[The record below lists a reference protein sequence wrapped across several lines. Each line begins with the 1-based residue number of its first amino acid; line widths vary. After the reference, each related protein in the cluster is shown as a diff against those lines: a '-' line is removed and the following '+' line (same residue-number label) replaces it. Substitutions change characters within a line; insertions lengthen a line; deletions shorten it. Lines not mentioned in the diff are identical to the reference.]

1 MKKKIGL
8 YISTEGKNIYR
19 TVYSMIGET
28 IMPPTTVE
36 EEIISVSELE
46 LRDYLKII
54 DGMLDPVF
62 PKRVLTT
69 DAFNDIFETFCS
81 MIEGV
86 EEFNILYGTLMRIE
100 VFRDMPADDH
110 TEEYYRTAKKNI
122 IYGLTELT
130 YVNHIVNNILKDL
143 SKGKEIDMTYTYTM
157 FNNTACTHYFQM
169 GKELRE
175 ELYFD
180 SLKSYFAF
188 LIMRFLNSKPRVVQ
202 CRCCGKYFI
211 PRTSR
216 KTLYC
221 DRIIRNGR
229 TCKQVG
235 PAQKHLDTAK
245 ENAVIEAFDRNKKK
259 MYKRYER
266 TMDLMHE
273 TEKGLTLS
281 EYFQWLDRAETA
293 RAEFLEGKISE
304 EVALR
309 VICV

>member
-36 EEIISVSELE
+36 EEIINVSELE
-46 LRDYLKII
+46 LRDYLKNI

-62 PKRVLTT
+62 PKKVLTR

-81 MIEGV
+81 MVEGV
-86 EEFNILYGTLMRIE
+86 EEFNILYGTLIRIE
-100 VFRDMPADDH
+100 VFRDMPDDDH
-110 TEEYYRTAKKNI
+110 TEEYYRIAKKNI

-157 FNNTACTHYFQM
+157 FNNTVCTHYFQM
-169 GKELRE
+169 GKALKE

-180 SLKSYFAF
+180 SLKGYFAF
-188 LIMRFLNSKPRVVQ
+188 LIMRFLSSKPRVAQ

-211 PRTSR
+211 PRTGR

-221 DRIIRNGR
+221 DRVVRNGR

-235 PAQKHLDTAK
+235 PAQTHSNTAK
-245 ENAVIEAFDRNKKK
+245 ENVVIEAFDRNKKK
-259 MYKRYER
+259 MYKRCER

-273 TEKGLTLS
+273 TEKGLTLA
-281 EYFQWLDRAETA
+281 EYFQWLDKAETA
-293 RAEFLEGKISE
+293 KAEFLEGKISE
-304 EVALR
+304 EAALK

>member
-19 TVYSMIGET
+19 TVYSMVGET

-86 EEFNILYGTLMRIE
+86 EEFNILYGTLIRIE

-180 SLKSYFAF
+180 SLKGYFAF
-188 LIMRFLNSKPRVVQ
+188 LIMKFLSSKPKVVQ

-221 DRIIRNGR
+221 DRIVRNGR

-235 PAQKHLDTAK
+235 PAQTHLNTAK

-273 TEKGLTLS
+273 TEKGLTLA

-293 RAEFLEGKISE
+293 KAEFLEGKISE
-304 EVALR
+304 EEALD

>member
-1 MKKKIGL
+1 
-8 YISTEGKNIYR
+8 
-19 TVYSMIGET
+19 MIGET

-46 LRDYLKII
+46 LRDYLKNI

-62 PKRVLTT
+62 PKRVLTRDT
-69 DAFNDIFETFCS
+69 FNDIFDTFCS

-86 EEFNILYGTLMRIE
+86 EEFNILYGTLIRIE
-100 VFRDMPADDH
+100 VFREMPADDH
-110 TEEYYRTAKKNI
+110 TEEYYHTAKKNI

-169 GKELRE
+169 GKELKE

-180 SLKSYFAF
+180 SLKGYFAF
-188 LIMRFLNSKPRVVQ
+188 LIMKFLSSKPRVAQ

-229 TCKQVG
+229 TCKQIG
-235 PAQKHLDTAK
+235 PAQTHLNTAK

-266 TMDLMHE
+266 TMDLLHE
-273 TEKGLTLS
+273 TEKGLTLTG
-281 EYFQWLDRAETA
+281 YFQWLDKAEMA

-304 EVALR
+304 ESALK

>member
-28 IMPPTTVE
+28 VMPPTTVE

-46 LRDYLKII
+46 LRDYLKNI

-62 PKRVLTT
+62 PKRVLTRDT
-69 DAFNDIFETFCS
+69 FNDIFETFCS

-86 EEFNILYGTLMRIE
+86 EEFNILYGTLIHIE
-100 VFRDMPADDH
+100 AFRDMPADDH
-110 TEEYYRTAKKNI
+110 TEEYYRIAKKNI

-130 YVNHIVNNILKDL
+130 YVNHIVNSILKDL

-169 GKELRE
+169 GKELKE

-180 SLKSYFAF
+180 SLKGYFAF
-188 LIMRFLNSKPRVVQ
+188 LIMKFLSSKPRVAQ

-221 DRIIRNGR
+221 DRVVRNGR

-235 PAQKHLDTAK
+235 PAQTHLNTAK

-266 TMDLMHE
+266 TIDLTHE

-293 RAEFLEGKISE
+293 KAEFLEGKISE
-304 EVALR
+304 EAALG

>member
-1 MKKKIGL
+1 MSRKIGL
-8 YISTEGKNIYR
+8 YISVKGKNIYR
-19 TVYSMIGET
+19 TVYSIIGET

-54 DGMLDPVF
+54 DGMLDPVY
-62 PKRVLTT
+62 PKRVLST

-81 MIEGV
+81 MIEGI
-86 EEFNILYGTLMRIE
+86 EEFNILYGTLIRIE

-157 FNNTACTHYFQM
+157 FNNTACTHYFHM
-169 GKELRE
+169 GKELSE

-180 SLKSYFAF
+180 SLKGYFAF

-221 DRIIRNGR
+221 DRVVRNGR
-229 TCKQVG
+229 TCKHVG
-235 PAQKHLDTAK
+235 PAQKHLDAAK

-266 TMDLMHE
+266 TMNLLHE

-281 EYFQWLDRAETA
+281 GYFQWLDKAERAKSG
-293 RAEFLEGKISE
+293 FLNGEISE
-304 EVALR
+304 EEALGI
-309 VICV
+309 ICV

>member
-1 MKKKIGL
+1 MSRKIGL
-8 YISTEGKNIYR
+8 YISVKGKTIYR

-28 IMPPTTVE
+28 VMSPTTVE

-62 PKRVLTT
+62 PKRGLTT

-81 MIEGV
+81 MVEGI
-86 EEFNILYGTLMRIE
+86 EEFNILYGTLIRIE
-100 VFRDMPADDH
+100 VFRDMPVDDH

-130 YVNHIVNNILKDL
+130 YINHIVNNILGDL

-169 GKELRE
+169 GKELSE

-180 SLKSYFAF
+180 SLQGYFAF
-188 LIMRFLNSKPRVVQ
+188 LIMKFLSGKPRVVK
-202 CRCCGKYFI
+202 CRCCGKFFI

-221 DRIIRNGR
+221 DRFVRNGR

-235 PAQKHLDTAK
+235 SAQKHLDEAK

-266 TMDLMHE
+266 TMDLLHK
-273 TEKGLTLS
+273 TEMGLTFS
-281 EYFQWLDRAETA
+281 EYYQWLDKAERA
-293 RAEFLEGKISE
+293 RAGFLKGEISE
-304 EVALR
+304 EEALG